1 MIKFVELGNL
11 DAERDWGHAK
21 DYVEAMWLML
31 QSDKPDDYVVG
42 TGKTNSVRNFAKF
55 AFETLDMDYE
65 KYIKINKIFFR
76 PSEVELLK
84 SDSSK
89 IKKNLGWE
97 SKINFFELISEMVKA
112 DYDYYKNI

>member
-1 MIKFVELGNL
+1 MIFII
-11 DAERDWGHAK
+11 
-21 DYVEAMWLML
+21 
-31 QSDKPDDYVVG
+31 G
-42 TGKTNSVRNFAKF
+42 TGKTNSVRNFAKL

-65 KYIKINKIFFR
+65 KYVKINKIFFR

-112 DYDYYKNI
+112 DYDYYKNR